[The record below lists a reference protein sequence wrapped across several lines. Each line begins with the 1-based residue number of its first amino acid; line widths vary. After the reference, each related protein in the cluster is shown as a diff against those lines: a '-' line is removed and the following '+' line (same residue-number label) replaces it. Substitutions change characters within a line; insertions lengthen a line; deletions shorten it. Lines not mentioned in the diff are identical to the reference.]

1 MESYGDILRQ
11 VREDKGLTVT
21 EVAKATSISES
32 YIKALETED
41 VQAFPGETY
50 LIGFLRNYSNYL
62 GADTESLI
70 KYYNAA
76 QRQASPVPKELLE
89 KHAPKFVVPLIITIF
104 AILLVSFGFFMYF
117 YVLKVPARQA
127 EKAQKALES
136 TKIHQYEFS
145 GEIQNVRL
153 YTGDQILIPSAD
165 GQGNVVL
172 TVADTKG
179 ALAILTP
186 YGRQVIELSEE
197 RGIDVNNDN
206 APEIIL
212 YVSDVDVKDGSRGAE
227 VRMLSVGSGYVSFVD
242 VEKTAD
248 AVEETKADEIPVRV
262 ESNGAD
268 GATKRTVIK
277 EDTRAYPFTV
287 NITFR
292 GSCVLRY
299 RSDRKDTVEGYYTT
313 GDTVTVSSQNGFR
326 IWSSNI
332 NVMKIQVIAGLGT
345 YDISVG
351 KAGEVEVEDIKWVRD
366 SDGMYRLVVEKLD

>member
-1 MESYGDILRQ
+1 MESYGEILRQ

-21 EVAKATSISES
+21 EVAKATSISEA
-32 YIKALETED
+32 YIRALESED

-50 LIGFLRNYSNYL
+50 LIGFLRNYSTYL
-62 GADTESLI
+62 GADTENLI

-89 KHAPKFVVPLIITIF
+89 KHAPKFVVPLIITIIS
-104 AILLVSFGFFMYF
+104 ILFILFVLFMYF
-117 YVLKVPARQA
+117 YVLKIPARRA
-127 EKAQKALES
+127 EKAQEALES

-153 YTGDQILIPSAD
+153 YTGDQILIPSVD
-165 GQGNVVL
+165 GEGSVVL

-179 ALAILTP
+179 SLAVLTP
-186 YGRQVIELSEE
+186 SGRQVVELSEE
-197 RGIDVNNDN
+197 RGIDINNDN

-227 VRMLSVGSGYVSFVD
+227 VRMLSVGSGYTAFVD
-242 VEKTAD
+242 VENSREKA
-248 AVEETKADEIPVRV
+248 EEKKADEISVPV
-262 ESNGAD
+262 ETSD
-268 GATKRTVIK
+268 SPSDSKRTLIK

-287 NITFR
+287 NISFR

-299 RSDRKDTVEGYYTT
+299 RSDRKDSVEDYYQP
-313 GDTVTVSSQNGFR
+313 GDTVSVSSQNGFR

-332 NVMKIQVIAGLGT
+332 NVMKIQVVAGLST
-345 YDISVG
+345 YDIGVG
-351 KAGEVEVEDIKWVRD
+351 KAGEVDVEDIKWVRD

>member
-1 MESYGDILRQ
+1 M
-11 VREDKGLTVT
+11 
-21 EVAKATSISES
+21 
-32 YIKALETED
+32 
-41 VQAFPGETY
+41 
-50 LIGFLRNYSNYL
+50 
-62 GADTESLI
+62 
-70 KYYNAA
+70 
-76 QRQASPVPKELLE
+76 
-89 KHAPKFVVPLIITIF
+89 
-104 AILLVSFGFFMYF
+104 
-117 YVLKVPARQA
+117 
-127 EKAQKALES
+127 QK
-136 TKIHQYEFS
+136 
-145 GEIQNVRL
+145 
-153 YTGDQILIPSAD
+153 SACF
-165 GQGNVVL
+165 Q
-172 TVADTKG
+172 
-179 ALAILTP
+179 LA
-186 YGRQVIELSEE
+186 
-197 RGIDVNNDN
+197 
-206 APEIIL
+206 
-212 YVSDVDVKDGSRGAE
+212 
-227 VRMLSVGSGYVSFVD
+227 
-242 VEKTAD
+242 
-248 AVEETKADEIPVRV
+248 ADEIPVRV

>member
-1 MESYGDILRQ
+1 MESYGEILRQ

-21 EVAKATSISES
+21 EVAKATSISEA
-32 YIKALETED
+32 YIRALESED

-50 LIGFLRNYSNYL
+50 LIGFLRNYSTYL
-62 GADTESLI
+62 GADTENLI

-89 KHAPKFVVPLIITIF
+89 KHAPKFVVPLIITIIS
-104 AILLVSFGFFMYF
+104 ILFILFVLFMYF
-117 YVLKVPARQA
+117 YVLKIPARRA

-153 YTGDQILIPSAD
+153 YTGDQILIPSVD
-165 GQGNVVL
+165 GEGSVVL

-179 ALAILTP
+179 SLAVLTP
-186 YGRQVIELSEE
+186 SGRQVVELSEE
-197 RGIDVNNDN
+197 RGIDINNDN

-227 VRMLSVGSGYVSFVD
+227 VRMLSVGSGYTAFVD
-242 VEKTAD
+242 VENSREKA
-248 AVEETKADEIPVRV
+248 EEKKADEISVPV
-262 ESNGAD
+262 ETSD
-268 GATKRTVIK
+268 SPSDSKRTLIK

-287 NITFR
+287 NISFR

-299 RSDRKDTVEGYYTT
+299 RSDRKDSVEDYYQP
-313 GDTVTVSSQNGFR
+313 GDTVSVSSQNGFR

-332 NVMKIQVIAGLGT
+332 NVMKIQVVAGLST
-345 YDISVG
+345 YDIGVG
-351 KAGEVEVEDIKWVRD
+351 KAGEVDVEDIKWVRD